1 MHNKT
6 KLRID
11 IEALRGLSVIL
22 VILYHF
28 KLENLNYQ
36 VIKGGFIGVDIFDK
50 LYQQASDENRDNATE
65 KAKWKRAIRIKT
77 KDWHKISE
85 KLNFFKELENEE
97 YFKKFLEN
105 YEQKIQKN
113 LEVGGLKKNKLI

>member
-36 VIKGGFIGVDIFDK
+36 VIKGGFIGDDIFL
-50 LYQQASDENRDNATE
+50 LYRV
-65 KAKWKRAIRIKT
+65 
-77 KDWHKISE
+77 
-85 KLNFFKELENEE
+85 LL
-97 YFKKFLEN
+97 
-105 YEQKIQKN
+105 
-113 LEVGGLKKNKLI
+113 